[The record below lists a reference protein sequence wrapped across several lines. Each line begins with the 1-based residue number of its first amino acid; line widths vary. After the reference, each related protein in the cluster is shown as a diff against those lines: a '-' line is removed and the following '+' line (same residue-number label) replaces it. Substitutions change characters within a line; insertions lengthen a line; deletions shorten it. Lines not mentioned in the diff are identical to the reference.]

1 MRPVYEVAFHE
12 PSGAARVPEALVQD
26 VWRTQRFDA
35 AGLITSNGTRLEVL
49 DPGTLNTDS
58 GQTSPV
64 PSSASGAPSGAARSR
79 STPLLQAGST
89 TGTTWTSATTPSC
102 CTWRSKRTSGTG
114 GLLRADGTP
123 IPELIL
129 YPRLQAP
136 LRKLIHDF
144 YTRPAQDLLCASRW
158 REVPADVRDPWIDQL
173 ATERVREKARRL
185 AQPSLVPSNLPELLH
200 ESLFAGLGYAKND
213 EAMRSVAR
221 RLPLSLT
228 EGLSD
233 VRDLEALHF
242 GVAGLLPTP
251 ADLLQSDRATADYV
265 MDLCERFDRLKHQF
279 EIPVMEKATW
289 RFFRLRPANFPN
301 APPCP
306 SRCAAYPQRPA
317 SAEDPTGTLAGA
329 LRSEDPVAAL
339 RSALRVQ
346 ASPFWHTHVRLE
358 TATRLRKAAL
368 GRSRI
373 DTLIVNAVAP
383 AMLLYAEQTGDE
395 RLEQAVWDVLGR
407 LPVTPNEV
415 TRRFPSARYAPGR
428 VPWRRRDCTN
438 STGRAA
444 RKHGALTAL
453 SARSSWTSANP
464 FSSRADPPRPSHPPP
479 RTPLTRFLSS
489 SAKRHRRSARSQGCQ
504 HLALWQDIRFPNIVT
519 TPQPVGTTSAR

>member
-1 MRPVYEVAFHE
+1 MSDTIAPHFYGFDETVYEVAFHE
-12 PSGAARVPEALVQD
+12 PGGAARVPEALVQD
-26 VWRTQRFDA
+26 VWRTQRFDP
-35 AGLITSNGTRLEVL
+35 AGLTTSNGARLEVL

-58 GQTSPV
+58 GPDFTGAV
-64 PSSASGAPSGAARSR
+64 LRIGGTEWRGAVEIHTASSGWFDHRHHLDVRYDAVVLHVA
-79 STPLLQAGST
+79 LQADI
-89 TGTTWTSATTPSC
+89 W
-102 CTWRSKRTSGTG
+102 TG

-185 AQPSLVPSNLPELLH
+185 AQPSLVPSDLPELLH

-228 EGLSD
+228 EDLSD
-233 VRDLEALHF
+233 VRNLEALHF

-265 MDLCERFDRLKHQF
+265 MDLCERFDRLRHQF
-279 EIPVMEKATW
+279 EIPVMKKATW
-289 RFFRLRPANFPN
+289 RFFRLRPANFPTLRLAQAVALL
-301 APPCP
+301 AP
-306 SRCAAYPQRPA
+306 SGLLRR
-317 SAEDPTGTLAGA
+317 DPIGTLTRA

-358 TATRLRKAAL
+358 TATRPRKAAL

-373 DTLIVNAVAP
+373 DTLVVNAVAP

-395 RLEQAVWDVLGR
+395 RLEKAVWDVLGR

-415 TRRFPSARYAPGR
+415 TRRFRALGTRPQSALAAQGLHQLYRTR
-428 VPWRRRDCTN
+428 CTE
-438 STGRAA
+438 A
-444 RKHGALTAL
+444 RCLNCPIGA
-453 SARSSWTSANP
+453 
-464 FSSRADPPRPSHPPP
+464 
-479 RTPLTRFLSS
+479 FLLDV
-489 SAKRHRRSARSQGCQ
+489 R
-504 HLALWQDIRFPNIVT
+504 
-519 TPQPVGTTSAR
+519 

>member
-1 MRPVYEVAFHE
+1 MSDTIAPHFYGFDETVYEVAFHE
-12 PSGAARVPEALVQD
+12 PGGAARVPEALVQD

-35 AGLITSNGTRLEVL
+35 AGLTTSNGARLEVL
-49 DPGTLNTDS
+49 DPGMLNTDS
-58 GQTSPV
+58 GPDFTGAV
-64 PSSASGAPSGAARSR
+64 LRIGGTEWRGAVEIHTASSGWFDHRHHLDGRYDAVVLHVA
-79 STPLLQAGST
+79 LQADI
-89 TGTTWTSATTPSC
+89 W
-102 CTWRSKRTSGTG
+102 TG

-185 AQPSLVPSNLPELLH
+185 AQPSLVPSDLPKLLH

-233 VRDLEALHF
+233 VRNLEALHF

-279 EIPVMEKATW
+279 EIPAMEKATW
-289 RFFRLRPANFPN
+289 RFFRLRPANFPTLRLAQAVALL
-301 APPCP
+301 AP
-306 SRCAAYPQRPA
+306 SGLLRR
-317 SAEDPTGTLAGA
+317 DPIGTLARA

-339 RSALRVQ
+339 RSTLRVQ

-358 TATRLRKAAL
+358 TATRPRKAAL

-373 DTLIVNAVAP
+373 DTLVVNAVAP

-395 RLEQAVWDVLGR
+395 RLEKAVWDVLGR

-415 TRRFPSARYAPGR
+415 TRRFRALGTRPQSALAAQGLHQLYRTR
-428 VPWRRRDCTN
+428 CTE
-438 STGRAA
+438 A
-444 RKHGALTAL
+444 RCLNCPIGA
-453 SARSSWTSANP
+453 
-464 FSSRADPPRPSHPPP
+464 
-479 RTPLTRFLSS
+479 FLLDV
-489 SAKRHRRSARSQGCQ
+489 R
-504 HLALWQDIRFPNIVT
+504 
-519 TPQPVGTTSAR
+519 